1 MDIANTEKV
10 SNTLE
15 RIEKE
20 LDMLG
25 LWKIQRPNI
34 SKFDSETPF
43 CMDSMNF
50 HEWLQFVLIERFREM
65 IKTYGSLPIYFS
77 VAKKVG
83 TLNPTGMVISFRVL
97 KVDLRRDKV
106 VLTCQ
111 KEDGSNAAISSFNTN
126 TQSSTDY
133 MNVSFKFSRAV
144 EDYCEPITLA
154 AYRDEPANDW
164 PYKEEEA

>member
-1 MDIANTEKV
+1 
-10 SNTLE
+10 
-15 RIEKE
+15 
-20 LDMLG
+20 
-25 LWKIQRPNI
+25 
-34 SKFDSETPF
+34 
-43 CMDSMNF
+43 
-50 HEWLQFVLIERFREM
+50 M

-77 VAKKVG
+77 IAKRESG

-133 MNVSFKFSRAV
+133 MNVSFKFSRAA

-154 AYRDEPANDW
+154 SYRILEAMTY
-164 PYKEEEA
+164 PYNEEAANE